1 MKKITLLAVFG
12 WMLMVATKCNEK
24 TTSDA
29 TSSEA
34 AATLGDTVTLESGLK
49 YVIWKKGDGEKAES
63 GDKVSVHYDGRL
75 LDGSQFDSSYK
86 RGKPFSFPLGAG
98 RVIKGWD
105 EGIAK
110 LNVGDSATLII
121 PSELG
126 YGSMDRPT
134 IPANSTLVFHVQLMD
149 VTKIVKPV
157 PFDVAGK
164 DTIFSGTGLNYIRMN
179 KTDGAPVTAG
189 ANVSVHYTGYLL
201 DGTVFDSSISRG
213 EPISF
218 PIGQGRVIKGWDEG
232 IAYLK
237 VGEKARLIIPAEL
250 GYGSRAT
257 GPIPANATL
266 IFDVELMDVK

>member
-1 MKKITLLAVFG
+1 MNRILLLAVFG
-12 WMLMVATKCNEK
+12 WMLMVATKCNDKAK
-24 TTSDA
+24 TEGA
-29 TSSEA
+29 TESGS
-34 AATLGDTVTLESGLK
+34 TLGDTITTVSGLK
-49 YVIWKKGDGEKAES
+49 YVIWKKGDGEKAEA

-86 RGKPFSFPLGAG
+86 RGKPFEFPLGGG

-105 EGIAK
+105 EGIAY

-149 VTKIVKPV
+149 VTKVVKPE
-157 PFDVAGK
+157 PYDVAGK
-164 DTIFSGTGLNYIRMN
+164 DTIYTGTGLKYIRMN
-179 KTDGAPVTAG
+179 KTEGAAVTAG

-201 DGTVFDSSISRG
+201 DGTIFDSSVSRG

-237 VGEKARLIIPAEL
+237 VGEKARLIISPEL
-250 GYGSRAT
+250 GYGSRAM
-257 GPIPANATL
+257 GPIPANSTL
-266 IFDVELMDVK
+266 VFDVELVDVK

>member
-1 MKKITLLAVFG
+1 MNRILVLAVFG
-12 WMLMVATKCNEK
+12 WMLTVATKCNDK
-24 TTSDA
+24 TKMDK
-29 TSSEA
+29 A
-34 AATLGDTVTLESGLK
+34 AEESGSTIGDTITTDSGLK
-49 YVIWKKGDGEKAES
+49 YVIWKKGDGEKAEA
-63 GDKVSVHYDGRL
+63 GDNVSVNYDGRL

-105 EGIAK
+105 EGIAY

-126 YGSMDRPT
+126 YGSMDRPN
-134 IPANSTLVFHVQLMD
+134 IPANSTLVFHVELED
-149 VTKIVKPV
+149 VKKIVKPE
-157 PFDVAGK
+157 PYDVAGK
-164 DTIFSGTGLNYIRMN
+164 DTIFKGSGLKYIKLNE
-179 KTDGAPVTAG
+179 TDGKAVTAG
-189 ANVSVHYTGYLL
+189 ATVAVHYTGYLL
-201 DGTVFDSSISRG
+201 DGTIFDSSISRG

-237 VGEKARLIIPAEL
+237 VGEKARLIIPSEL
-250 GYGSRAT
+250 GYGSRAM

-266 IFDVELMDVK
+266 IFDVELVDVK